1 MTLLG
6 GGGRHLV
13 YAVNEGACK
22 AALKI
27 YETPANGRDA
37 FAREMAVH
45 DVLAEF
51 VPQSVPGVLGRDPAL
66 RCVLFSWLDGRK
78 PDVGEIGPAS
88 ARKMALFAAAI
99 NAGDVRSAARRVN
112 VPDASDAAFSLSGHI
127 AVAGKR
133 IDALRAAKPHG
144 ALGDELEDF
153 LANELQPAL
162 DNLERGNRCDSELS
176 DDERVLSASD
186 FGFHNVIVRS
196 DGGFSFFDFEHAGWD
211 DPAKMA
217 ADFILQ
223 PECLLDEVAS
233 EAFVQE
239 LESSGRFPRGLQE
252 RIAALL
258 PVQAVKWT
266 TIVLNVFQRPDQ
278 TAEVLAARLAKARR
292 YWRQTAKKREIAAS
306 RR

>member
-1 MTLLG
+1 MDPLG
-6 GGGRHLV
+6 GGGRHIV
-13 YAVNEGACK
+13 YAVKQGARK

-27 YETPANGRDA
+27 YEKPVNGRDA
-37 FAREMAVH
+37 FAREMAAH

-51 VPQSVPGVLGRDPAL
+51 VPQSVPVVLGRDRAL
-66 RCVLFSWLDGRK
+66 RCVLFGWLEGRK
-78 PDVGEIGPAS
+78 PGAGAIGAAS

-99 NAGDVRSAARRVN
+99 NAPDVRTAARRGN
-112 VPDASDAAFSLSGHI
+112 LPDASDAAFSLSGHR
-127 AVAGKR
+127 AVAEHR
-133 IDALRAAKPHG
+133 IDALRDAKPDG
-144 ALGDELEDF
+144 ALGDDLEDF
-153 LANELQPAL
+153 LAGELQPAL
-162 DNLERGNRCDSELS
+162 DNLDWMNRCDSDLT

-217 ADFILQ
+217 ADFFLQ

-233 EAFVQE
+233 EAFMQE

-252 RIAALL
+252 RVAALL
-258 PVQAVKWT
+258 PVQAVKWA

-278 TAEVLAARLAKARR
+278 TSDVLAARLAKARR
-292 YWRQTAKKREIAAS
+292 YWRETAQKREIAAS

>member
-1 MTLLG
+1 MDPLG
-6 GGGRHLV
+6 GGGRHIV
-13 YAVNEGACK
+13 YAVRQGARK

-27 YETPANGRDA
+27 YEKPANGRDA
-37 FAREMAVH
+37 FTREMAVN

-66 RCVLFSWLDGRK
+66 RCVLFGWLEGRK
-78 PDVGEIGPAS
+78 PGVEEISPAS

-99 NAGDVRSAARRVN
+99 NAVDIRSAARRVN
-112 VPDASDAAFSLSGHI
+112 LPDASDAAFSLSGHR
-127 AVAGKR
+127 AVASRR
-133 IDALRAAKPHG
+133 IKALREAKPDG

-162 DNLERGNRCDSELS
+162 DGLDSMNRCDAELS
-176 DDERVLSASD
+176 EDERILSASD

-196 DGGFSFFDFEHAGWD
+196 DGAFSFFDFEHAGWD

-217 ADFILQ
+217 ADFVLQ
-223 PECLLDEVAS
+223 PECLLDEAAS
-233 EAFVQE
+233 EAFMQE
-239 LESSGRFPRGLQE
+239 LESSGRFARGLQE
-252 RIAALL
+252 RVAALL

-278 TAEVLAARLAKARR
+278 SAEVLAARLAKARR
-292 YWRQTAKKREIAAS
+292 YWRETAAS
-306 RR
+306 RK